1 MADITRVEELPA
13 TITKKGATPLW
24 KAMVQAYKEGYEGWL
39 RQTDVATEKDAV
51 KLRSNLSYYAKRLPD
66 TVKLEF
72 RRRRVADGTY
82 DVYGRLAKRNGDEIE
97 E

>member
-1 MADITRVEELPA
+1 MADITRVEELPS
-13 TITKKGATPLW
+13 TVTKKGAPPLW

-39 RQTDVATEKDAV
+39 KTNVATEKEAV
-51 KLRSNLSYYAKRLPD
+51 RLGSNLRYYAKPTHSTIR
-66 TVKLEF
+66 LEF

-82 DVYGRLAKRNGDEIE
+82 DVYGRLAKRNGGELE